1 MHQAIVAGGTIIGTR
16 KSPRAEVLTTL
27 LEWASATE
35 STPAERILL
44 LGGFSRL
51 PRGKHESVVRELA
64 AAPTAWGQ
72 IVAYGPGSREFAKIA
87 TRSGVVV
94 TTIIDRY
101 TLRDVIIRHWE
112 SYRSPVLA
120 ATNSRGTNLAWAV
133 DDALGSLLSLDAAGI
148 AKSTTRVKT
157 ARAEFDLISGV
168 GAIAVKSAEE
178 RPDIVLPSTVAGMG
192 LIAVGPEAYTTHSLK
207 TLMLSAPVRSIGTG
221 AFRDC
226 ASLNKIVLPS
236 SVKFIGDQA
245 FEGNAALTSL
255 VIPDSV
261 RTIASR
267 AFAGCSSLEEV
278 VLPNGRVS
286 IAHDAFDECHPDL
299 RFIVEAGTTAE
310 NWAGKRSQPTDVR
323 PTPVVYPSATRRIMS
338 KGVEYRLLA
347 GGMLEAW
354 NAPDSAS
361 GTVTIPSEVEGY
373 PLRGVGHNF
382 VSAESRITALTLPP
396 TITWIA
402 RDAFSPGCEVK
413 QINVSN
419 NIQSVGEGEIAER
432 LVVRFNPRRT
442 RDADSVKLSLRM
454 MCTLLDIALPES
466 FAYLADE
473 PFSTLS
479 VSTFTSGVQGLHFA
493 TARALTPKNIDRL
506 FSRGVRAFVS
516 TGPIRGTDGAP
527 LPYIFHPYP
536 KEAYELL
543 CAWIAAQYRAKTVAI
558 TGSVGK
564 TSTKEMIHRV
574 SATALTTLY
583 SAKNQNGVGQVGRY
597 VQKLSDKTEVYV
609 QETGAGRPHLVERS
623 ARILRADA
631 FVITNIGTNHIGN
644 YGGSQDRLLTD
655 KLSHDAFMPDD
666 GVAFVN
672 FDDPK
677 LREIA
682 IQHRT
687 ITYGVESRDTDYW
700 AEDIVEKDGE
710 LNFAI
715 IDAMA
720 GTRTATI
727 VNSFGRH
734 NVSNAVASFAVGRWL
749 GIPAEKIVAG
759 IASYKG
765 EGLRQNLTEV
775 GGQRVLVDCYNSSEV
790 AIGTTADALEALSV
804 AHSGRRIYVIG
815 DIDDKLGSIT
825 EEVHRRVGKDL
836 AGRTSIDRFYL
847 FGHHA
852 SWIAEELQS
861 RGREA
866 IATID
871 REELHNALLNDLN
884 ADDVVAFKGGQ
895 QMALSI
901 TIDKLFGTSFVLSDG
916 DVLEKRGTDVIDGS
930 VTYRIIDEF
939 GAELRKVRSESGLA
953 DLAVASS
960 QEGQPVLMIGR
971 AACASTQLKS
981 VSIPEPVRTLA
992 PAAFYQARLLEHIEF
1007 PPTLKTIGSSAFNG
1021 CLSLQHVVVPEG
1033 VTTIGSRAFYRCS
1046 GLNSLVLPA
1055 SVQTIE
1061 PEVFA
1066 HCGSLTVECPLGSY
1080 SERHLRETY
1089 PDVNVI
1095 AS

>member
-432 LVVRFNPRRT
+432 LVRFNPRRT

-574 SATALTTLY
+574 CATALTTLY

-790 AIGTTADALEALSV
+790 AIGATADALEALSV

>member
-1 MHQAIVAGGTIIGTR
+1 MHQAIVAGGTLICTQVL
-16 KSPRAEVLTTL
+16 PRADTISTL
-27 LEWASATE
+27 ERKMDASLNNTE
-35 STPAERILL
+35 GRILV
-44 LGGFSRL
+44 LGGFTRSSRDM
-51 PRGKHESVVRELA
+51 HESLVQELGKKA
-64 AAPTAWGQ
+64 STWNQ
-72 IVAYGPGSREFAKIA
+72 IVAYGPRSREFAKA
-87 TRSGVVV
+87 AAHVGVVV
-94 TTIIDRY
+94 TSIMNRY
-101 TLRDVIIRHWE
+101 TLRDAIIQHWN
-112 SYRSPVLA
+112 SYQSPVLA
-120 ATNSRGTNLAWAV
+120 VASSRGANLAWAV
-133 DDALGSLLSLDAAGI
+133 DDALGTSLSLDATGV
-148 AKSTTRVKT
+148 AKLTTRVET
-157 ARAEFDLISGV
+157 ARVNFDLVSGL
-168 GAIAVKSAEE
+168 GAVAAGSSEARSEV
-178 RPDIVLPSTVAGMG
+178 VLPSAVAGMG
-192 LIAVGPEAYTTHSLK
+192 LIAVGPNALGTQSLA
-207 TLMLSAPVRSIGTG
+207 TLMIPAPVKTICEG
-221 AFRDC
+221 AFRESGSLQKVVLP
-226 ASLNKIVLPS
+226 ASLEY
-236 SVKFIGDQA
+236 IGKQA
-245 FEGNAALTSL
+245 FESSSSLTR
-255 VIPDSV
+255 VDIPDSV
-261 RTIASR
+261 RTIGSR

-278 VLPNGRVS
+278 VLPSGRVS
-286 IAHDAFDECHPDL
+286 IADDAFDACHPDL
-299 RFIVEAGTTAE
+299 RFIAETGSTAE
-310 NWAGKRSQPTDVR
+310 KWAGKRSQPTEAR
-323 PTPVVYPSATRRIMS
+323 PIPVTYPNATRRIMS

-354 NAPDSAS
+354 NAPASAS
-361 GTVTIPSEVEGY
+361 GTVTLPSEVDGY

-402 RDAFSPGCEVK
+402 RGAFSPGSEVK
-413 QINVSN
+413 QISVSN

-432 LVVRFNPRRT
+432 LVRFNPGRL

-493 TARALTPKNIDRL
+493 TERSLTPKNIDRL

-516 TGPIRGTDGAP
+516 TGSIRGTDGAP

-543 CAWIAAQYRAKTVAI
+543 CAWIAAQYRAKTIAI

-564 TSTKEMIHRV
+564 TSTKEMIQRV
-574 SATALTTLY
+574 SATALNTLY

-644 YGGSQDRLLTD
+644 YGGRQDRLLAD

-672 FDDPK
+672 FDDAK
-677 LREIA
+677 LREVEL
-682 IQHRT
+682 QHRT

-715 IDAMA
+715 IDAA
-720 GTRTATI
+720 TGTRTATI

-765 EGLRQNLTEV
+765 EGLRQNLAEV

-790 AIGTTADALEALSV
+790 AIGATADALEALSV
-804 AHSGRRIYVIG
+804 ADVGRRIYVIG

-852 SWIAEELQS
+852 TWIAEELQS

-871 REELHNALLNDLN
+871 REDLHNSLLNDLS

-916 DVLEKRGTDVIDGS
+916 DVLEKRGTDVIDGP

-939 GAELRKVRSESGLA
+939 GAELRKVRPESGLA
-953 DLAVASS
+953 DLTVASS

-971 AACASTQLKS
+971 AACANTQLKS

-992 PAAFYQARLLEHIEF
+992 SAAFYQARLLENIEF